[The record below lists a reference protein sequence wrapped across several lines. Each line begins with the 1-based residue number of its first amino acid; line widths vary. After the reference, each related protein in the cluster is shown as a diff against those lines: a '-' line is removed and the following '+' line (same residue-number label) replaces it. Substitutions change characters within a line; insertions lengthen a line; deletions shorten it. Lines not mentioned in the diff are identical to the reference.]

1 MAFIVFYGSSSDG
14 QAAFFSSW
22 IQRHIEDKS
31 LARSA
36 MQQPSYAQMADIN
49 SIYAVSIGGGV
60 DGSPQPSTDAATV
73 HESAIL
79 AISPPDDD
87 YLEQLSG
94 KRSGVI
100 EYIVQEG
107 DLLSF
112 IASDYGVS
120 QASIIWANS
129 LKNANSLKPGQTL
142 RIPPISGVVHKVV
155 SGDTATSLAKKYGA
169 DADRI
174 IAYNRLPK
182 DGSLSSGDEI
192 IVPDGKLASA
202 PNVAG
207 VAKGVAVSVASQFT
221 HLPDLGD
228 YFLKP
233 TTGTITRG
241 GAIHG
246 RNGIDIANL
255 YGTPILAAAG
265 GVVAIA
271 DSDGYNGGYG
281 KYVKIIHP
289 NGTETLYA
297 HASKL
302 LVAVGEEV
310 TRGMKIALMGSTG
323 RSTGNHLHFEVH
335 GAKNPLIK

>member
-1 MAFIVFYGSSSDG
+1 
-14 QAAFFSSW
+14 
-22 IQRHIEDKS
+22 
-31 LARSA
+31 
-36 MQQPSYAQMADIN
+36 MADIN
-49 SIYAVSIGGGV
+49 SIYAMSTGGGV
-60 DGSPQPSTDAATV
+60 NESPQPSTDVATV

-79 AISPPDDD
+79 ALSPPDDD

-100 EYIVQEG
+100 EYVVQEG

-120 QASIIWANS
+120 QASIIWANG
-129 LKNANSLKPGQTL
+129 LKNADSLKPGQTL
-142 RIPPISGVVHKVV
+142 RIPPVSGVVHKVV

-192 IVPDGKLASA
+192 IVPDGKLASTPGSVTTA
-202 PNVAG
+202 KSVA
-207 VAKGVAVSVASQFT
+207 ASQFA

-255 YGTPILAAAG
+255 YGTPILAAADG
-265 GVVAIA
+265 FVVIA
-271 DSDGYNGGYG
+271 DPDGYNGGYG
-281 KYVKIIHP
+281 KYVKIVHP

-302 LVAVGEEV
+302 LVTVGQEV

-335 GAKNPLIK
+335 GAKNPLVK